1 MSIDMRHC
9 IHYEFINENNAAEVI
24 ISISLAYSI
33 NSFEVR
39 TSQNWFAWFR
49 DGEIMLEDKES
60 TCRPNLIVKG
70 DLKALIEEDPRQST
84 RDLENI

>member
-39 TSQNWFAWFR
+39 TSQNWFA
-49 DGEIMLEDKES
+49 
-60 TCRPNLIVKG
+60 
-70 DLKALIEEDPRQST
+70 
-84 RDLENI
+84 